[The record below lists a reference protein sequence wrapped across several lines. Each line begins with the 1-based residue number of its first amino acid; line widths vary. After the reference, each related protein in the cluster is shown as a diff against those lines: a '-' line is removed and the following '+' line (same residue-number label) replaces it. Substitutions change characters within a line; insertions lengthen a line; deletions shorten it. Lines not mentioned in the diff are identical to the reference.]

1 MSTWCIVM
9 SSTTAIV
16 EVAKIVQ
23 DESEHIRVY
32 ASKFE
37 EYKRFFRDTLTEE
50 AIIAMFLNNVIRT

>member
-1 MSTWCIVM
+1 M

-23 DESEHIRVY
+23 EEQEPIRVY
-32 ASKFE
+32 ASKFK

-50 AIIAMFLNNVIRT
+50 AIIAMFLKTGVEH